1 MLDAGRYLGET
12 FLAVRKVSKMLSPV
26 MYFGVV
32 DGRYFCVTA
41 DGGFLT
47 KSRILSP
54 DMKLSLFSL
63 GLGVIRSS
71 GEYRPELSGL

>member
-1 MLDAGRYLGET
+1 MLDAGRYLGEA

-32 DGRYFCVTA
+32 EGRYFWVTG

-54 DMKLSLFSL
+54 DMKLSLF
-63 GLGVIRSS
+63 
-71 GEYRPELSGL
+71 